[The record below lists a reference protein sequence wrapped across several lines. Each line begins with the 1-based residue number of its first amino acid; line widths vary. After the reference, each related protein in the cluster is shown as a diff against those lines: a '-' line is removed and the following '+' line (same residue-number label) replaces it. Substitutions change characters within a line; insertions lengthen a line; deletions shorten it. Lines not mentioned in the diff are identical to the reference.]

1 MNTMKQYDEWKDTVL
16 NHGYTYKETIKCY
29 ECASNFVRNFSP
41 INDQILYN
49 YMYHKMELLKT
60 DIAVEESVALCD
72 NNVYNQKLRDNLTLS
87 DKIILYIENC
97 RLVYYFYK
105 HILRHGFLSK

>member
-1 MNTMKQYDEWKDTVL
+1 
-16 NHGYTYKETIKCY
+16 
-29 ECASNFVRNFSP
+29 
-41 INDQILYN
+41 
-49 YMYHKMELLKT
+49 MELLKT

-72 NNVYNQKLRDNLTLS
+72 NNVYNQKLRDNPTLS